1 MTHATIIG
9 IDLAKN
15 VFHLHGTLDDGT
27 VVFRKKLSRGQVLP
41 FLSEH
46 PNCLVAMEACA
57 TAHDWARQISKL
69 GHGTRLI
76 PPQYVKPYVK
86 RQKNDTADA
95 EAITEAVSRRN
106 MRFVEVKSE
115 EQQVSAMAYR
125 TRQMFIGQRT
135 QTVNALRSHLSEH
148 GIIAP
153 KSKAG
158 IKKLTAMIEDDTAL
172 ISEKVRD
179 IARVY
184 VDHIEQLTAKISDAT
199 EAMKAAAKVSESAKR
214 LQTMPGIGVQTA
226 MAIEAFAPDMT
237 CFKRGRDF
245 SAWLGLVPKQHST
258 GGKSRL
264 GRVSKMGQADIRS
277 QLIRG
282 AMSVITAA
290 IRFGIKK
297 GSWLERLL
305 GRKPKLVAAVTLA
318 NRMARAVWAMLTRNE
333 GYRNPEAA

>member
-15 VFHLHGTLDDGT
+15 VFHLHGTHDDGT

-41 FLSEH
+41 FLSEQ

-57 TAHDWARQISKL
+57 TAHDWAREIGKL

-158 IKKLTAMIEDDTAL
+158 IKKLMAMIEDDTAL

-199 EAMKAAAKVSESAKR
+199 EAMKAAAKVSESPIR
-214 LQTMPGIGVQTA
+214 NYLSIINPLRDGV
-226 MAIEAFAPDMT
+226 
-237 CFKRGRDF
+237 
-245 SAWLGLVPKQHST
+245 
-258 GGKSRL
+258 
-264 GRVSKMGQADIRS
+264 
-277 QLIRG
+277 
-282 AMSVITAA
+282 
-290 IRFGIKK
+290 
-297 GSWLERLL
+297 
-305 GRKPKLVAAVTLA
+305 
-318 NRMARAVWAMLTRNE
+318 
-333 GYRNPEAA
+333 